1 MEAEPCLACTR
12 RLCDFLPN
20 IHPVS
25 ERATFTL
32 ARGERLDAC
41 QNGCLK
47 FWIVEQGWA
56 AICTSF
62 ADGRRQIT
70 GLETKGD
77 TICGLVATPD
87 TPTWLEALDDCR
99 ICQLDFSRT
108 ARNLQGNPRFM
119 MEVFRLTH
127 QRLENVSIHLSTLG
141 RLDSTERVILFL
153 GQMSLRIRP
162 TLGGGVRLP
171 TSREDIADYLGLN
184 AETVSRILTR
194 LKKQKL
200 VKFLSP
206 TEYTIP
212 SMAALERRLPVPID
226 VVGHDVRMDKLV
238 AGREALLKEIGA

>member
-1 MEAEPCLACTR
+1 M
-12 RLCDFLPN
+12 
-20 IHPVS
+20 S
-25 ERATFTL
+25 ERAVFSL

-41 QNGCLK
+41 QDGCLK
-47 FWIVEQGWA
+47 FWIVEKGWA

-70 GLETKGD
+70 GLETGGD

-87 TPTWLEALDDCR
+87 APSWLEALDDCV
-99 ICQLDFSRT
+99 ICQLDFSRA
-108 ARNLQGNPRFM
+108 ARDLQGNPKFM

-153 GQMSLRIRP
+153 GQMALRFRP
-162 TLGGGVRLP
+162 TLDGIVRLP

-194 LKKQKL
+194 LKKQRL

-212 SMAALERRLPVPID
+212 DMAALERRLPVPID
-226 VVGHDVRMDKLV
+226 VVGHEPRMDRFV
-238 AGREALLKEIGA
+238 AGQEFALKEMGA